1 MRERPCAAVAGS
13 CGQPLALIKG
23 TCSSDPR
30 SCPSSATMW
39 LSSAAECRTPCRKHF
54 LQCGNRPG
62 HSPHIINQAPY
73 ASTIHCRLGDDE
85 GVVGTADNQ
94 TGIGM
99 SDQDDVIQV
108 IHFQHADDV
117 RHVCVEVNGR
127 TDQMRT
133 VS

>member
-1 MRERPCAAVAGS
+1 MRERPCAVVAGS

-85 GVVGTADNQ
+85 GVVGKTKLPGSRSARHAELEHAVRKPRHAPASPA
-94 TGIGM
+94 T
-99 SDQDDVIQV
+99 SD
-108 IHFQHADDV
+108 
-117 RHVCVEVNGR
+117 R
-127 TDQMRT
+127 
-133 VS
+133 